1 MAFPVKDERRSLG
14 FGNPMLE
21 SNRPV
26 RLSLKASVV
35 SDVGKGSAKLSGV
48 YDGDEQKC
56 NGLII
61 LKRMIAN
68 KSWSFRRN

>member
-1 MAFPVKDERRSLG
+1 MLYEVITKDERRSLG

-48 YDGDEQKC
+48 YDGDERK
-56 NGLII
+56 
-61 LKRMIAN
+61 
-68 KSWSFRRN
+68 